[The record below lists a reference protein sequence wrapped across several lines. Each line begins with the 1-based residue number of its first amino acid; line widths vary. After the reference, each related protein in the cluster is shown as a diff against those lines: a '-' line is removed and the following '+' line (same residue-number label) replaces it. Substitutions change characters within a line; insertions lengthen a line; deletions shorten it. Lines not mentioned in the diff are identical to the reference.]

1 MAEQQA
7 DQKQSALREIL
18 NKVYVA
24 TSQEDALKIVTDYLN
39 DPTCVIRPSQRKS
52 MLVFANRCGTLT
64 SLQSYITN
72 SFLYF
77 EGNGI
82 VKPGY
87 KGRFR

>member
-1 MAEQQA
+1 MTGQQVEK
-7 DQKQSALREIL
+7 KQSALREIL

-24 TSQEDALKIVTDYLN
+24 TSKEDALMIVTGYLN
-39 DPTCVIRPSQRKS
+39 DPACVIRQAQRKS

-64 SLQSYITN
+64 SLQQYVTN

>member
-1 MAEQQA
+1 MTEQQVEK
-7 DQKQSALREIL
+7 KQSALREIL
-18 NKVYVA
+18 NKVYGA
-24 TSQEDALKIVTDYLN
+24 NSKEDALVIVTDYLN
-39 DPTCVIRPSQRKS
+39 DPACVIRQTQRKS
-52 MLVFANRCGTLT
+52 MLVFANRCGTLV

>member
-1 MAEQQA
+1 MTGQQVEK
-7 DQKQSALREIL
+7 KQSALREIL
-18 NKVYVA
+18 NKVYGA
-24 TSQEDALKIVTDYLN
+24 NSKEDALMIVTGYLN
-39 DPTCVIRPSQRKS
+39 DPACVIRPSQRKS
-52 MLVFANRCGTLT
+52 MIVFANRCGTLT

-72 SFLYF
+72 SFLFF

>member
-1 MAEQQA
+1 MTGQQVEK
-7 DQKQSALREIL
+7 KQSALREIL
-18 NKVYVA
+18 NKVYGA
-24 TSQEDALKIVTDYLN
+24 NSKEDALMIVTGYLN
-39 DPTCVIRPSQRKS
+39 DPACVIRQAQRKS

-64 SLQSYITN
+64 SLQQYVTN